1 MSKANRDVKRAG
13 PSLPRKWVPKSK
25 YGPRNS
31 KSRPVGIVLN
41 KH

>member
-1 MSKANRDVKRAG
+1 MSKADRGVKRAG
-13 PSLPRKWVPKSK
+13 KALPRKWEPKSK

-31 KSRPVGIVLN
+31 KSRLPGVVIN

>member
-1 MSKANRDVKRAG
+1 MSKADRCVKRAG
-13 PSLPRKWVPKSK
+13 PPLPRKWEPKSK

-31 KSRPVGIVLN
+31 KSRPVGVVIN